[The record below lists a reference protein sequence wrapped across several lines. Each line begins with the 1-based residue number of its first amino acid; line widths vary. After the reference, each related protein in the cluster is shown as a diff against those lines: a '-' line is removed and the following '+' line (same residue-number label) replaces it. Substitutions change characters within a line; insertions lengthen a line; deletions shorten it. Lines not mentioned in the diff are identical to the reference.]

1 MFGRGRDTFRRH
13 YCTCIIVLKTF
24 ILTANFRK
32 MLKFASRWRRNGTP
46 PTIFSMRIGAG
57 WNVNME
63 DYAAQINYFK
73 SFSKE
78 MWPKLTEETN
88 LCVSAEKKLV
98 NTYPPSTGFRHGCWT
113 QNFWTPVITGK
124 LPAIST
130 CVIFFC
136 FQTLRLHFIYH
147 KNPDFMANC
156 HFSSCTKT
164 IYIFS
169 PINYLFFF
177 HLYR

>member
-1 MFGRGRDTFRRH
+1 
-13 YCTCIIVLKTF
+13 
-24 ILTANFRK
+24 
-32 MLKFASRWRRNGTP
+32 
-46 PTIFSMRIGAG
+46 MRIEAG
-57 WNVNME
+57 LNVNME

-78 MWPKLTEETN
+78 MWAKLTEETN
-88 LCVSAEKKLV
+88 LCVSAEKLV
-98 NTYPPSTGFRHGCWT
+98 NTYPPSTGFRHGCRT

-130 CVIFFC
+130 YVIFFC
-136 FQTLRLHFIYH
+136 FQTLRLHFICH

-169 PINYLFFF
+169 QYVTFFF
-177 HLYR
+177 TCTGNINENIYLKRLEMESQDSADQLSYTF